1 MPRNLRCA
9 VWTFSAVVR
18 MVRRERA
25 VRVVD
30 FILLLLVLS
39 MKLCCKDVL
48 QQMIAMIYIQVSKRE

>member
-1 MPRNLRCA
+1 
-9 VWTFSAVVR
+9 